1 MDAMVKK
8 ITAFLLL
15 LVMLLLS
22 LTGCFG
28 RTKANKP
35 FSMPITDEPRSL
47 DPQIADSN
55 SERLVA
61 SNCYEG
67 LVRVAADGSIQNGVA
82 TGYTVSS
89 DGLVYTFTMR
99 HDAQWALFSGQ
110 KRVLGEKYG
119 ENEFKANFDKTV
131 YADDFVF
138 ALRRAVDPQ
147 TGSADAFLF
156 SSIANAK
163 EIMAGQA
170 AVASLGVR
178 ATDAFTVEITLVH
191 ADENLLYAL
200 TAPAAMPCDEEF
212 FVLTNGRYG
221 LEAGYTLC
229 NGPLHVSR
237 WTEKTSLKMV
247 RNDDYHG
254 EQLVKPDSLTLY
266 YNDDGGKIP
275 EKMAAGTYDAAFL
288 TKAQYE
294 SLSDTSELIVQS
306 LENTVYSFLFHPQN
320 SVLANEN
327 LRKALCLSA
336 DLEKVSIL
344 GEQVTRATG
353 LVPPYCRIGAGAYR
367 TDAGAAMLS
376 YDAEQAKT
384 CFSEALLELGA
395 SSTELEVL
403 CEEAYADFVRA
414 VVQSWQKT
422 LGVKFVAAVKA
433 VSADALQA
441 AVTDGNYTI
450 VFYPLTADS
459 VMTSAFLESFGAGG
473 KFGIDSAEYAK
484 KLAAVRGS
492 AGNFASLRTA
502 CSEAENYLLQ
512 HAVLLPVLWD
522 GNYFVTSKDTK
533 DIYFYSSKDYVYF
546 INATKK

>member
-1 MDAMVKK
+1 MCRKTV
-8 ITAFLLL
+8 AFFLILI
-15 LVMLLLS
+15 LLS
-22 LTGCFG
+22 LSFTGCFG
-28 RTKANKP
+28 KTKANEP
-35 FSMPITDEPRSL
+35 FSMPITDEPQSL

-55 SERLVA
+55 AERLVA

-82 TGYTVSS
+82 TNYTVSA
-89 DGLVYTFTMR
+89 DGLVYTFTLR
-99 HDAQWALFSGQ
+99 RDAQWALFTAQ
-110 KRVLGEKYG
+110 KSVLGEKYG
-119 ENEFKANFDKTV
+119 EKEFKEKFDKTV
-131 YADDFVF
+131 RAEDFVF

-147 TGSADAFLF
+147 TGSQDAFLF
-156 SSIANAK
+156 SAVANAK
-163 EIMAGQA
+163 DIMAGRA
-170 AVASLGVR
+170 PVASLGVR
-178 ATDAFTVEITLVH
+178 ATDDFTVEITLEH
-191 ADENLLYAL
+191 TDENLLYAL

-212 FVLTNGRYG
+212 FALTNGRYG

-229 NGPLHVSR
+229 NGPLHISR

-254 EQLVKPDSLTLY
+254 DMAVKPASLTLY
-266 YNDDGGKIP
+266 YNDDGSKIP
-275 EKMAAGTYDAAFL
+275 EKMASGTYDAAFL

-294 SLSDTSELIVQS
+294 NLSDTSALTVQS

-336 DLEKVSIL
+336 DLEKTELS
-344 GEQVTRATG
+344 GEGVTRATG
-353 LVPPYCRIGAGAYR
+353 LVPPYCRIGAGTYR
-367 TDAGAAMLS
+367 TQSGAAMLP
-376 YDAEQAKT
+376 YNAEQAKF

-395 SSTELEVL
+395 SSAELEVL

-414 VVQSWQKT
+414 VVQGWQKT
-422 LGVKFVAAVKA
+422 LGVKFVASVKS

-441 AVTDGNYTI
+441 AVTDGNYEI

-459 VMTSAFLESFGAGG
+459 VMTSVFLEMFGNGG
-473 KFGIDSAEYAK
+473 KFGVDSAEYAQ
-484 KLAAVRGS
+484 KLSAVRGS
-492 AGNFASLRTA
+492 AGNFTALRTA
-502 CSEAENYLLQ
+502 CTEAENYLLQ
-512 HAVLLPVLWD
+512 HAFLLPVLWE

-546 INATKK
+546 IYATKK

>member
-1 MDAMVKK
+1 MGKK
-8 ITAFLLL
+8 IIAVFLL
-15 LVMLLLS
+15 LVMLSLS

-28 RTKANKP
+28 KTKADEP
-35 FSMPITDEPRSL
+35 FSMPITDEPQSL

-55 SERLVA
+55 AERLVA

-67 LVRVAADGSIQNGVA
+67 LVRVAADGSVQNGVA
-82 TGYTVSS
+82 TDYAVSAN
-89 DGLVYTFTMR
+89 GLVYTFHLR

-110 KRVLGEKYG
+110 KSVLGEKYG
-119 ENEFKANFDKTV
+119 EKDFKEKFDKTV
-131 YADDFVF
+131 YAEDFVF

-170 AVASLGVR
+170 AVSALGVR
-178 ATDAFTVEITLVH
+178 AVDAFTVEITLAH

-212 FVLTNGRYG
+212 FTLTNGRYG

-229 NGPLHVSR
+229 NGPLHISR
-237 WTEKTSLKMV
+237 WTEKTSLKMI

-254 EQLVKPDSLTLY
+254 EQSVKPASLTLY
-266 YNDDGGKIP
+266 YNDDGDKIP

-294 SLSDTSELIVQS
+294 SLSDTSELTVQS

-320 SVLANEN
+320 SILSNEN
-327 LRKALCLSA
+327 LRKALCLAA
-336 DLEKVSIL
+336 DFTKTEIL
-344 GEQVTRATG
+344 GEQVTRADG

-367 TDAGAAMLS
+367 TDTAAAMLP
-376 YDAEQAKT
+376 YNPEQAKT
-384 CFSEALLELGA
+384 DFSEALLELGA
-395 SSTELEVL
+395 SSAELEVL
-403 CEEAYADFVRA
+403 CEERYADFVRA

-433 VSADALQA
+433 VSADTLRA
-441 AVTDGNYTI
+441 AVTDGNYEI

-459 VMTSAFLESFGAGG
+459 VMTSTFLESFGSGG
-473 KFGIDSAEYAK
+473 KFGIDSAEYAQ
-484 KLAAVRGS
+484 KLAAVRS
-492 AGNFASLRTA
+492 NAGNFTALRAA
-502 CSEAENYLLQ
+502 CMEAENYLLQ
-512 HAVLLPVLWD
+512 HAVLLPVLWE

>member
-1 MDAMVKK
+1 MGRR
-8 ITAFLLL
+8 IIAFFLI
-15 LVMLLLS
+15 LVMLTLS
-22 LTGCFG
+22 FTGCFG
-28 RTKANKP
+28 KTKANEP
-35 FSMPITDEPRSL
+35 FSMPITDEPQSL

-55 SERLVA
+55 AERLVA

-82 TGYTVSS
+82 TGYTVS
-89 DGLVYTFTMR
+89 DNGLIYTFTLR
-99 HDAQWALFSGQ
+99 QDAQWALFSAQ
-110 KRVLGEKYG
+110 KSVLGEKYG
-119 ENEFKANFDKTV
+119 EKEFKEKFDKIV
-131 YADDFVF
+131 RAEDFVF

-147 TGSADAFLF
+147 TGSQDAFLF

-163 EIMAGQA
+163 EIMAGRA

-178 ATDAFTVEITLVH
+178 ATDTFTVEITLEH

-212 FVLTNGRYG
+212 FSLTNGRYG

-247 RNDDYHG
+247 KNDDYHG
-254 EQLVKPDSLTLY
+254 EHVVKPASLTLY
-266 YNDDGGKIP
+266 YNDDSSKIP

-294 SLSDTSELIVQS
+294 NLSDTSALTVQS

-336 DLEKVSIL
+336 DLEKITLL
-344 GEQVTRATG
+344 GAQATRAEG
-353 LVPPYCRIGAGAYR
+353 LIPPYCRIGAGAYR
-367 TDAGAAMLS
+367 TESGAAMLP
-376 YDAEQAKT
+376 YDTDQAKA

-395 SSTELEVL
+395 SSAELEVL
-403 CEEAYADFVRA
+403 CEESYADFVRA
-414 VVQSWQKT
+414 VVQGWQKT
-422 LGVKFVAAVKA
+422 LGVKFVASVKS

-441 AVTDGNYTI
+441 AVTDGNYEI

-459 VMTSAFLESFGAGG
+459 VMTSAFLERFGNGG
-473 KFGIDSAEYAK
+473 KFGTPSAEYAQ
-484 KLAAVRGS
+484 KLSVVRSS
-492 AGNFASLRTA
+492 AGNFTALRAA
-502 CSEAENYLLQ
+502 CMDAENYLLQ

-546 INATKK
+546 IHATKK

>member
-1 MDAMVKK
+1 MGKK
-8 ITAFLLL
+8 IIAFVLLMGLLL
-15 LVMLLLS
+15 LMF
-22 LTGCFG
+22 TGCFG
-28 RTKANKP
+28 KTKANEP
-35 FSMPITDEPRSL
+35 FSMPITDEPQSL

-55 SERLVA
+55 AERLVA

-82 TGYTVSS
+82 TGYTVSAN
-89 DGLVYTFTMR
+89 GLVYTFTLR

-110 KRVLGEKYG
+110 KSVLGEKYG
-119 ENEFKANFDKTV
+119 EKDFKENFDRTV

-163 EIMAGQA
+163 EIMEGQA
-170 AVASLGVR
+170 PVATLGVR
-178 ATDAFTVEITLVH
+178 ATDAFTVEITL
-191 ADENLLYAL
+191 AYTDENLLYAL

-212 FVLTNGRYG
+212 FALTNGRYG

-229 NGPLHVSR
+229 NGPLHISR

-254 EQLVKPDSLTLY
+254 EQDVKPASLTLY
-266 YNDDGGKIP
+266 YNDNVDKIP
-275 EKMAAGTYDAAFL
+275 EKMASGTYDAAFL

-294 SLSDTSELIVQS
+294 SLSDTSKLTAQS

-327 LRKALCLSA
+327 LRKALCLAA
-336 DLEKVSIL
+336 DLEKTSLL

-367 TDAGAAMLS
+367 ADTQTAMLP
-376 YDAEQAKT
+376 YAPERAAD

-395 SSTELEVL
+395 SSAELEVL
-403 CEEAYADFVRA
+403 CEESYAEFVRA
-414 VVQSWQKT
+414 VVQSWQKI
-422 LGVKFVAAVKA
+422 LGVKFVATVKA
-433 VSADALQA
+433 VSTDALQA
-441 AVTDGNYTI
+441 AVTDGNYEI

-459 VMTSAFLESFGAGG
+459 VMTSTFLETFAGGG
-473 KFGIDSAEYAK
+473 KFGVDSAEYAQ
-484 KLAAVRGS
+484 KLTAVRGS
-492 AGNFASLRTA
+492 AGDFTALYTA
-502 CSEAENYLLQ
+502 CVEAENYLLQ
-512 HAVLLPVLWD
+512 HAFLLPVLWE